1 MTDGVS
7 SGHKHLHLHHKE
19 KARDCTGK
27 VQGVTSRKRRN
38 SAITLAELE
47 FGIRKSSNPDR
58 NLEAL
63 NQFLVPLDIKDFN
76 YNATVEYGKIRANLE
91 KAGIP
96 IGPLDTLI
104 AAHAVSL
111 NATLVTNNEKEFNRV
126 TGLKIENWAN

>member
-1 MTDGVS
+1 M
-7 SGHKHLHLHHKE
+7 
-19 KARDCTGK
+19 
-27 VQGVTSRKRRN
+27 
-38 SAITLAELE
+38 
-47 FGIRKSSNPDR
+47 
-58 NLEAL
+58 